1 MMKKPLVV
9 LTGPTAVG
17 KTALSIGLA
26 KRINGEIVSADS
38 IQVYKGM
45 DIGSAKITKEEMDGV
60 KHYLIDVLEPTKDFN
75 VATFKEMAVAAME
88 EIYSKGKIPIITGGT
103 GFYIQAV
110 LYDIDFTKTQ
120 SDGSYRASLE
130 AFAKE
135 HGVEALHDKLKEV
148 DEQAAKEI
156 HPNNVKRVIRALEF
170 YQESG
175 GKQISKHNETE
186 RQKSSPYQFAYL
198 VLNKDRQV
206 LYKQIEKRI
215 DMMLEAG
222 LVDEVKHLKEMGCT
236 KEMVS
241 MQGLGYKEILA
252 YLNGEC
258 TLDEAIYLLKRD
270 TRRFAKRQLTWF
282 RRERD
287 VDFINKDEYSSES
300 EALDKILMILKQKG
314 IIENGI

>member
-17 KTALSIGLA
+17 KTALSIDLA

-88 EIYSKGKIPIITGGT
+88 EIYSNGKIPIITGGT

-120 SDGSYRASLE
+120 ADGSYRASLE
-130 AFAKE
+130 TFAKE

-170 YQESG
+170 YKESG
-175 GKQISKHNETE
+175 GKQISKHNEEE

-300 EALDKILMILKQKG
+300 EVLDKILMILKQKG

>member
-1 MMKKPLVV
+1 MTKKPLVV

-17 KTALSIGLA
+17 KTALSIDLA

-45 DIGSAKITKEEMDGV
+45 DIGSAKITKEEMMGV
-60 KHYLIDVLEPTKDFN
+60 KHYLIDVLEPTRDFN
-75 VATFKEMAVAAME
+75 VATFKEMAVLAME

-120 SDGSYRASLE
+120 SDGSYRTSLE
-130 AFAKE
+130 EFAKE
-135 HGVEALHDKLKEV
+135 HGALALHDKLKEV
-148 DEQAAKEI
+148 DEQAAKDI
-156 HPNNVKRVIRALEF
+156 HPNNVKRALEF
-170 YQESG
+170 YKESG
-175 GKQISKHNETE
+175 GKQISKHNEVE
-186 RQKSSPYQFAYL
+186 RQKDSPYQFAYL
-198 VLNKDRQV
+198 VLNKDRQA
-206 LYKQIEKRI
+206 LYQQIEKRI
-215 DMMLEAG
+215 DLMLDAG
-222 LVDEVKHLKEMGCT
+222 LIDEVRHLKELGCT
-236 KEMVS
+236 KDMVS

-258 TLDEAIYLLKRD
+258 TLEEAIYLLKRD

-300 EALDKILMILKQKG
+300 EVLDKILMILKQKG
-314 IIENGI
+314 IIGNGI

>member
-17 KTALSIGLA
+17 KTALSIDLA

-75 VATFKEMAVAAME
+75 VATFKEMAVAAMK

-175 GKQISKHNETE
+175 GKQISKHNEAE

-300 EALDKILMILKQKG
+300 EVLDKILMILKQKG